1 MINSKEQYFNDNCY
15 FLLEKKG
22 VNLILSYS
30 IYETLNES
38 KNIPSKKKFNKSKE
52 KEVKKVIDKTLKSKN
67 KVSKTHLE
75 KELSSISKDGEI
87 EEFVD
92 IDGTML
98 SSKVPFLDMT
108 MHPKKT
114 MDQTV
119 NAARSRIDYY
129 MNPRRSY
136 GWGES
141 VQDSDEV
148 ISETDMSDSFG
159 FKENQFN
166 DMKQTLKK
174 LDDMGIKEPD
184 NKLSR
189 ARKMGKRRDTKLVK
203 NKKGEK
209 VLKNLNLFEKE
220 TLDEIKRQ
228 KMIKMVEDII
238 SKKDKGESDVLSKDN
253 PMSRLLTKNLES
265 IKKLAEKEGISI
277 NKLINILKKG
287 E

>member
-1 MINSKEQYFNDNCY
+1 MTNSKEQYFNDYCY
-15 FLLEKKG
+15 FLLEKEG
-22 VNLILSYS
+22 DDIILSYS

-38 KNIPSKKKFNKSKE
+38 KHTPIKKKFNKSKE

-67 KVSKTHLE
+67 KVSKKQIE
-75 KELSSISKDGEI
+75 KELD
-87 EEFVD
+87 EFVD
-92 IDGTML
+92 GDGTML

-114 MDQTV
+114 MDQIV
-119 NAARSRIDYY
+119 NTSRSRIDYY

-141 VQDSDEV
+141 IEDSDEV

-159 FKENQFN
+159 FEENQFN

-189 ARKMGKRRDTKLVK
+189 ARKMGKRRDTKVIK
-203 NKKGEK
+203 NKKGQK
-209 VLKNLNLFEKE
+209 IIKNLNLFEKE

-238 SKKDKGESDVLSKDN
+238 SKKDKGESDVVSKDN
-253 PMSRLLTKNLES
+253 PMSRLLAKNLES

>member
-1 MINSKEQYFNDNCY
+1 MTNSKEQYFNDYCY

-22 VNLILSYS
+22 DDIILSYS
-30 IYETLNES
+30 IYETLSES
-38 KNIPSKKKFNKSKE
+38 KHTPSKKKFNKSKE
-52 KEVKKVIDKTLKSKN
+52 KEVKKFIDKTLKSKN
-67 KVSKTHLE
+67 KVSKKQIE
-75 KELSSISKDGEI
+75 KELD
-87 EEFVD
+87 EFVD
-92 IDGTML
+92 ADGTML

-114 MDQTV
+114 MDQIVDTS
-119 NAARSRIDYY
+119 RSRIDYY

-136 GWGES
+136 GWCES
-141 VQDSDEV
+141 VEDSDKV

-189 ARKMGKRRDTKLVK
+189 ARKMGKRRDTKVLK
-203 NKKGEK
+203 NKKGQK
-209 VLKNLNLFEKE
+209 IIKNLNLFEKE

-238 SKKDKGESDVLSKDN
+238 SKKDKGESDVVSKDS
-253 PMSRLLTKNLES
+253 PMSRLLAKNLES

>member
-22 VNLILSYS
+22 DTLILSYS

-38 KNIPSKKKFNKSKE
+38 KNIPSKKKFDKSKE
-52 KEVKKVIDKTLKSKN
+52 KEVKKVINKTLKSKN

-75 KELSSISKDGEI
+75 KELSSISKNGEI

-119 NAARSRIDYY
+119 NTARSRIDYY
-129 MNPRRSY
+129 MNPRRS

-141 VQDSDEV
+141 VEDSDDV
-148 ISETDMSDSFG
+148 ISEIDMSDAFG
-159 FKENQFN
+159 YEETEFS

-174 LDDMGIKEPD
+174 LDNMGIKEPD

>member
-22 VNLILSYS
+22 DNLILSYS

-75 KELSSISKDGEI
+75 KELSSISKNGEI
-87 EEFVD
+87 DELVD
-92 IDGTML
+92 GDGTML

-141 VQDSDEV
+141 VEDSDDV
-148 ISETDMSDSFG
+148 ISEIDMSDAFG
-159 FKENQFN
+159 YEETEFS

-189 ARKMGKRRDTKLVK
+189 ARQMGRVR
-203 NKKGEK
+203 NY
-209 VLKNLNLFEKE
+209 
-220 TLDEIKRQ
+220 
-228 KMIKMVEDII
+228 
-238 SKKDKGESDVLSKDN
+238 SD
-253 PMSRLLTKNLES
+253 
-265 IKKLAEKEGISI
+265 
-277 NKLINILKKG
+277 
-287 E
+287 